1 MAEQPDRYQPYS
13 ALIDRQTHIAT
24 LARVE
29 DGPRARAIGEAG
41 TEEGARRAPPLRA
54 HGLIHVGPGSREA
67 RTPVVT
73 EAIRATRGLA
83 RALSLLAAVRW
94 EVSAAGL
101 EIDLGGA
108 IANHL
113 RRHLVE
119 ADVREVRS
127 EVGAGVETI

>member
-1 MAEQPDRYQPYS
+1 LAEQPDRYQPYS

-29 DGPRARAIGEAG
+29 DGPRAGTIGEAG
-41 TEEGARRAPPLRA
+41 TEEGARRALPLRA

-94 EVSAAGL
+94 EVGAAGL